1 MSQTERVPADQYR
14 TVVTRPDDFDAFWD
28 GLELLAQSAES
39 HSAERDGGVGAVT
52 QYTRD

>member
-1 MSQTERVPADQYR
+1 MSQTERAPADQYR

-28 GLELLAQSAES
+28 GLLAQTAD
-39 HSAERDGGVGAVT
+39 SAERNGGVGAAT